1 MRGIA
6 KPPKKQR
13 GQRTGRRASGER
25 CDSVGPPRCR
35 KPRPPQIDFE
45 QVDPSETAILP
56 LVACKEVSRL
66 DDEETATQW
75 LPLPQ
80 LESRLQKRYFIMVQF
95 HMRSA
100 PELAAGVASLPAT
113 SQAFAATQATW
124 RFLNNERIGM
134 PDLVEPLREVGR
146 SRVRELKSRFA
157 LLVHDWCKVSFTYGK
172 RDLTQLTHA
181 TDIGYEL
188 TTALMVSADNGS
200 PLAPMEMHL
209 KTADGVIST
218 RDPTPKDL
226 PHLDQILPTME
237 ASRRWELEKP
247 LLHVIDREA
256 DSVDCFRKWDAEGFK
271 FLVRADDRRVK
282 WSGKS
287 VLLSEIR
294 SPLAQ
299 RKAFRKVTDEASYRG
314 KPAEL
319 WVAETQV
326 ILNRPAKKNVRGK
339 RFQVAG
345 KPLSLRYVVVQLRD
359 WKGNVLA
366 EWMLL
371 TNAAKCVHT
380 EHVARCYYW
389 RWRIESYFKLLKS
402 HGQQLEQWQQE
413 SGPAIARRLLIASM
427 ACVVVWQLQAD
438 DTPQATELKA
448 ILIRLSGRQMKRTSP
463 HTAPALLAGLWVML
477 SMLTLL
483 EHYDLDDLR
492 RLADTIPFFRRA

>member
-6 KPPKKQR
+6 KQRKKQR
-13 GQRTGRRASGER
+13 GQSTGRRARGER
-25 CDSVGPPRCR
+25 CHSARRSRCR
-35 KPRPPQIDFE
+35 KPRPPQIDIE
-45 QVDPSETAILP
+45 QFDPSETAILP
-56 LVACKEVSRL
+56 LVACEEVSRL
-66 DDEETATQW
+66 DDEDTATQW
-75 LPLPQ
+75 IALPR
-80 LESRLQKRYFIMVQF
+80 LESRLQKRYFILVQS

-294 SPLAQ
+294 SSLAQ

-380 EHVARCYYW
+380 EHLARCYYW

-413 SGPAIARRLLIASM
+413 TGPAIARRLLVASM

-448 ILIRLSGRQMKRTSP
+448 ILIRLSGRQMKRTNP

>member
-1 MRGIA
+1 
-6 KPPKKQR
+6 
-13 GQRTGRRASGER
+13 
-25 CDSVGPPRCR
+25 
-35 KPRPPQIDFE
+35 
-45 QVDPSETAILP
+45 
-56 LVACKEVSRL
+56 
-66 DDEETATQW
+66 
-75 LPLPQ
+75 
-80 LESRLQKRYFIMVQF
+80 
-95 HMRSA
+95 MRSA

-124 RFLNNERIGM
+124 RFLNNERISM

-146 SRVRELKSRFA
+146 SRVRESKSRFA

-218 RDPTPKDL
+218 RDTTPKDL

-294 SPLAQ
+294 SSLAQ

-326 ILNRPAKKNVRGK
+326 ILNRPAKKNVKGK

-345 KPLSLRYVVVQLRD
+345 QPLSLRYVVVQLRD

-366 EWMLL
+366 EGSDP
-371 TNAAKCVHT
+371 K
-380 EHVARCYYW
+380 
-389 RWRIESYFKLLKS
+389 
-402 HGQQLEQWQQE
+402 
-413 SGPAIARRLLIASM
+413 
-427 ACVVVWQLQAD
+427 
-438 DTPQATELKA
+438 
-448 ILIRLSGRQMKRTSP
+448 KR
-463 HTAPALLAGLWVML
+463 
-477 SMLTLL
+477 
-483 EHYDLDDLR
+483 
-492 RLADTIPFFRRA
+492 